1 MMKSSWWRMALFNL
15 LLAAVLGALLRYAFV
30 QEISWL
36 KFKYFL
42 HAHSHVA
49 MLGWVYMALYA
60 MLVHA
65 FVPAERQQ
73 RRGYRWLFW
82 LTQVSV
88 WGMLASFPVQGYGA
102 VSIAFSTMHIVL
114 SYVFAGWLWRDM
126 GKADGFSVQ
135 LVRTALAF
143 MVISTLGVWLMGPLM
158 TGAFRRS
165 AFYYMAVQFFLHFQ
179 FNGWYLFGV
188 LGLFFRSLERK
199 GMVLSLRWRRWFYGL
214 LAVSCVLTYALA
226 VAWSQPYPMVFVA
239 NSLGV
244 TLQLLALA
252 ACLKLL
258 WPIGKRI
265 WQDIH
270 GWEKA
275 LLAVAFAS
283 FVGKTLIQ
291 TAVAM
296 PYIAQ
301 VAYTIRNYVIGFVHL
316 MLLGAVTA
324 FLLSHARQQQLLTT
338 QTLPAKAGLWLL
350 LAGFALS
357 EGLLFVQG
365 TLLWAA
371 KGFLPGY
378 YEGLFAVSALI
389 PVGVALLLAGQLNAQ
404 AYNQASSRGT
414 A

>member
-1 MMKSSWWRMALFNL
+1 MALLNL
-15 LLAAVLGALLRYAFV
+15 LLAAILGALLRYAFL

-42 HAHSHVA
+42 HAHSHIA
-49 MLGWVYMALYA
+49 MLGWVYMALYTL
-60 MLVHA
+60 LVHA

-73 RRGYRWLFW
+73 SRRYHWLFW
-82 LTQVSV
+82 LTQASV

-102 VSIAFSTMHIVL
+102 VSIAFSTLHVVL
-114 SYVFAGWLWRDM
+114 SYVFAGWLWHDM
-126 GKADGFSVQ
+126 GKANRFSVQ
-135 LVRTALAF
+135 LVRTALVF

-158 TGAFRRS
+158 TGTFRRS

-179 FNGWYLFGV
+179 FNGWYLFGI
-188 LGLFFRSLERK
+188 LGLFFRSLEGK
-199 GMVLSLRWRRWFYGL
+199 GIAVASRWQYWFYSL
-214 LAVSCVLTYALA
+214 LVVSCVLTYALA
-226 VAWSQPYPMVFVA
+226 VAWSQPYLMVFVV

-252 ACLKLL
+252 VFFKLL
-258 WPIGKRI
+258 WPIRNSI
-265 WQDIH
+265 WQGIH
-270 GWEKA
+270 GWGKA

-283 FVGKTLIQ
+283 FVSKTLIQ
-291 TAVAM
+291 TAVAI

-301 VAYTIRNYVIGFVHL
+301 VAYTIRNYVIGFIHL

-324 FLLSHARQQQLLTT
+324 FVLSYVQQQQLLTT
-338 QTLPAKAGLWLL
+338 RTLLAKTSLWLL
-350 LAGFALS
+350 LAGFVLS

-378 YEGLFAVSALI
+378 YEGLFAVSILI
-389 PVGVALLLAGQLNAQ
+389 PCGVALLLVGQLGAQ
-404 AYNQASSRGT
+404 KYKVSGQPSHSGIP
-414 A
+414 